1 VFAAFHFKRRGSPG
15 QQISSRG
22 CSELAARLQVPRMR
36 LPVTT
41 IHKTWWPLA
50 ASWLLMAMEMPAL
63 SAVMARLPN
72 PEINLAAW
80 GGVVFPVSLII
91 EAPIIMLLA
100 ASTALSKDMA
110 SYRWLRRFTLRA
122 GAVLTLAHILIAF
135 TPLFDLVVA
144 KVIGAPQEI
153 LEASRLGLKLM
164 TPWTFSI
171 AYRRFNQ
178 GALIRFGHPR
188 AVSIGTAIRLLGDG
202 LVLTAGLLIG
212 TVPGIAVAGAAVALG
227 VICEAVYSGV
237 RVCPVVKDELP
248 NSPIV
253 EPPLQ
258 MRAFLD
264 FYIPLGMTSLLTL
277 LVLPLGS
284 AALSRMPQALA
295 SLAVWPVVSGF
306 IFMLRSMGVAY
317 NEVVVALLDESG
329 AVASLQRF
337 AAFLASAATTL
348 LILLA
353 ATPLSSWWFETVSGL
368 PPNLAEM
375 ARRSVWFALP
385 LPAFNV
391 YQSWYQ
397 GILLHTRKT
406 RGITEAIAISLAV
419 SLVVLTVGVRLGTIV
434 GLYVGWSAFSLGG
447 LAQMFW
453 LRRRC
458 RSALKA
464 LHQQV

>member
-1 VFAAFHFKRRGSPG
+1 
-15 QQISSRG
+15 
-22 CSELAARLQVPRMR
+22 MR
-36 LPVTT
+36 LPLTT

-50 ASWLLMAMEMPAL
+50 ASWLLMAMELPAL

-100 ASTALSKDMA
+100 ASTALSKDTA
-110 SYRWLRRFTLRA
+110 SYHWLRRFALWA
-122 GAVLTLAHILIAF
+122 GAVLTFVHILIAF
-135 TPLFDLVVA
+135 TTLFDLVVV
-144 KVIGAPQEI
+144 KLIGAPQEI
-153 LEASRLGLKLM
+153 LEAARLGLKLM

-171 AYRRFNQ
+171 AFRRFNQ

-188 AVSIGTAIRLLGDG
+188 AVSIGTTIRLLADG
-202 LVLTAGLLIG
+202 SILVAGLLIG
-212 TVPGIAVAGAAVALG
+212 TVPGIAVAGAAVSLG

-237 RVCPVVKDELP
+237 RVRPVVRDELP
-248 NSPIV
+248 NAPIV

-258 MRAFLD
+258 MRAFLA

-284 AALSRMPQALA
+284 AALSRMPLALT

-306 IFMLRSMGVAY
+306 IFMLRSMGMAY
-317 NEVVVALLDESG
+317 NEVVVALLDKAGE
-329 AVASLQRF
+329 VASLQRF
-337 AAFLASAATTL
+337 AALLAGATTTL

-368 PPNLAEM
+368 SPNLAEL
-375 ARRSVWFALP
+375 ARRSVWFALM

-397 GILLHTRKT
+397 GILLHSRKT
-406 RGITEAIAISLAV
+406 RGITEAVAISLVV
-419 SLVVLTVGVRLGTIV
+419 SLVVLTVGVSLGTIV
-434 GLYVGWSAFSLGG
+434 GLYVGWTAFSLGG

-453 LRRRC
+453 LRRCSRP
-458 RSALKA
+458 ALKV
-464 LHQQV
+464 LHQQA

>member
-1 VFAAFHFKRRGSPG
+1 
-15 QQISSRG
+15 
-22 CSELAARLQVPRMR
+22 MR

-50 ASWLLMAMEMPAL
+50 ASWLLMAMELPAL
-63 SAVMARLPN
+63 SAVVARLPN
-72 PEINLAAW
+72 PQINLAAW

-100 ASTALSKDMA
+100 ASTALSKDIA
-110 SYRWLRRFTLRA
+110 SYRWLRRFALWT
-122 GAVLTLAHILIAF
+122 GAVLTLVHILIAF
-135 TPLFDLVVA
+135 TPLFDLVVV
-144 KVIGAPQEI
+144 KLIGAPQEI
-153 LEASRLGLKLM
+153 LEAARLGLKLM

-171 AYRRFNQ
+171 AFRRFNQ
-178 GALIRFGHPR
+178 GALIRFGHSR
-188 AVSIGTAIRLLGDG
+188 AVSIGTAIRLLADG
-202 LVLTAGLLIG
+202 SILVAGLLIG
-212 TVPGIAVAGAAVALG
+212 TVPGIAVAGAAVSLG

-237 RVCPVVKDELP
+237 RVRPVVRDELP
-248 NSPIV
+248 NAPIV

-258 MRAFLD
+258 MRPFLA

-284 AALSRMPQALA
+284 AALSRMPLALA
-295 SLAVWPVVSGF
+295 SLAVWPVISGF
-306 IFMLRSMGVAY
+306 IFILRSMGMAY
-317 NEVVVALLDESG
+317 NEVVVSLLDKPG
-329 AVASLQRF
+329 AVASLQRY
-337 AAFLASAATTL
+337 AAFLAAATTTL

-368 PPNLAEM
+368 PPDLAEL
-375 ARRSVWFALP
+375 ARRSLWFALP

-406 RGITEAIAISLAV
+406 RGITEAVAISLVV

-434 GLYVGWSAFSLGG
+434 GLYVGWTAFSLGG

-453 LRRRC
+453 LRRRS
-458 RSALKA
+458 RPALKV

>member
-1 VFAAFHFKRRGSPG
+1 
-15 QQISSRG
+15 
-22 CSELAARLQVPRMR
+22 MR
-36 LPVTT
+36 LPLTT
-41 IHKTWWPLA
+41 IHRTWWPLA
-50 ASWLLMAMEMPAL
+50 ASWLLMAMELPAL
-63 SAVMARLPN
+63 SAVIARLPN
-72 PEINLAAW
+72 PQINLAAW

-110 SYRWLRRFTLRA
+110 SYRWLRRFALWA
-122 GAVLTLAHILIAF
+122 GAVLTLVHILIAF
-135 TPLFDLVVA
+135 TPLFDLVVVKLIA
-144 KVIGAPQEI
+144 APQEI
-153 LEASRLGLKLM
+153 LEAARLGLKLM

-171 AYRRFNQ
+171 AFRRFNQ

-188 AVSIGTAIRLLGDG
+188 AVSIGTVIRLLADG
-202 LVLTAGLLIG
+202 AILVSGLLIG
-212 TVPGIAVAGAAVALG
+212 TVPGIAVAGAAVSLG
-227 VICEAVYSGV
+227 VICEAVYSGIRV
-237 RVCPVVKDELP
+237 RPVVRDELQ
-248 NSPIV
+248 NAPIV

-258 MRAFLD
+258 MRAFLA

-284 AALSRMPQALA
+284 ASLSRMPLALA

-306 IFMLRSMGVAY
+306 IFMLQSLGMAY
-317 NEVVVALLDESG
+317 NEVVVALLDKPG

-337 AAFLASAATTL
+337 AAFLAGATTTL

-353 ATPLSSWWFETVSGL
+353 ATPLSSWWFETVFGL

-375 ARRSVWFALP
+375 ALRSVWFALL
-385 LPAFNV
+385 LPAFNA

-406 RGITEAIAISLAV
+406 RGITEAVAISLIV

-434 GLYVGWSAFSLGG
+434 GLYVGWTAFSLGG

-453 LRRRC
+453 LRRRS
-458 RSALKA
+458 RPALKV
-464 LHQQV
+464 LHQQA